1 MDHGAMDSS
10 SDHSSRASPV
20 TGSPKHPHSP
30 STQQSQQQ
38 QQQLHGNQHQPPPSH
53 QQSHGRDQIRDH
65 QQQQP
70 QHRGVPTPGSPT
82 RGSPP
87 QGLPLSPPP
96 LSAGGGPG
104 APPGMVPRMP
114 GLPPPGLGLLGQL
127 GGMLS
132 GHHGSPLE
140 LMAAHHAVLPPR
152 SYNSPPPISTSDP
165 TANECKLV
173 DYRGQKVAAFIIAGD
188 TMLCLPQ
195 AFELFLKHL
204 VGGLH
209 TVYTKLKRLDIVPL
223 VCNVEQVRI
232 LRGLGAIQPGVNRCK
247 LLSCKDFDILYRDC
261 TTASSRPGRP
271 PKRASVGLSLAAS
284 HLAAAAGHHPQ
295 HSLKKHRMDNGDYYE
310 NGHLDV
316 PRMEKSPLL
325 ANGYNHPPTHLS
337 HMQFMQLGGHPGA
350 GHTAILSPASL
361 PHHLQAQ
368 AQARAEQGLK
378 VNPNMTNMEAL
389 ARSGTVWENCRAAY
403 EDIVKHLERLR
414 EERGDAERA
423 LALDHKPR
431 DLSSHNGSSN
441 GHSPVLNL
449 SKTAGSGSVGEQSGS
464 EAGASH
470 RSQDDEE
477 EDDNLSEDLE
487 DDNEKDEDLSD
498 VPENLP
504 LPAPGSESP
513 PQALN
518 YSQIAS
524 AAVAVS
530 QSAQDPSVS
539 STETLLRNIQGLLK
553 VAADNARQQER
564 QINYE
569 KAELK
574 MDVLREREV
583 KDSLERQLQDEQKV
597 RVVYQKRLK
606 KERRARKRLQ
616 EQLDLEI
623 KRRTQLEEALKATG
637 ASSEQVRAITENVT
651 AEARTSSEPPEASPV
666 HSQSQ
671 QQSSQQQPPQ
681 QPLQQQQAAAQQYR
695 EAQVPRPSQQPSTP
709 EKPAWGYGLDLI
721 GSQASAFWQ
730 NYQESLVQEL
740 ELERKSRQHQAAE
753 RDQVKSPLQESRTGY
768 YKNSVLFTSAT

>member
-30 STQQSQQQ
+30 SGQQSQQQ
-38 QQQLHGNQHQPPPSH
+38 LHGSHNQPPPSH
-53 QQSHGRDQIRDH
+53 QQPHPRDQLRDQQS
-65 QQQQP
+65 QQQ

-96 LSAGGGPG
+96 LSAGGAPG

-284 HLAAAAGHHPQ
+284 HLAAATGHHPQ

-378 VNPNMTNMEAL
+378 VNPNMSNMEAL
-389 ARSGTVWENCRAAY
+389 A
-403 EDIVKHLERLR
+403 RLR

-423 LALDHKPR
+423 LALDQKPR
-431 DLSSHNGSSN
+431 DLSSHNGSST

-449 SKTAGSGSVGEQSGS
+449 SKTAGSGSVGEHSGS
-464 EAGASH
+464 EAEASH

-477 EDDNLSEDLE
+477 EDDNLSEDLD

-504 LPAPGSESP
+504 MAAPGSES

-530 QSAQDPSVS
+530 QGGQDPSVS

-597 RVVYQKRLK
+597 RVMYQKRLK

-637 ASSEQVRAITENVT
+637 ASTEQVRAITENVT
-651 AEARTSSEPPEASPV
+651 VEARTSSEPPEASPV

-671 QQSSQQQPPQ
+671 QQSSQQQSSQ
-681 QPLQQQQAAAQQYR
+681 QPLQQQQQAQQYR